1 MKRKRRL
8 CFLVALVFVFTLFLS
23 NRVVLGYEAEVVEE
37 GDIEM
42 IEDCSDYVSG
52 YETEIVGVYEIEAKD
67 CNEKYVRQELETEEG
82 IESFNDYPVCP
93 FCENHDCL
101 EEDSEAWFL
110 VNIQAVFS
118 EGHRLGS
125 ETVKF
130 IIYKDGVESE
140 REVLRWDGERGIATI
155 DLYFPFWGPECRIYT
170 QEWFEKIIGSMTGEV
185 TWRIELPT
193 GLRVIG
199 STTGTMDFIALSPG
213 IGTEGWSIYNIVFEL
228 ERVSPPVN
236 NEAPPPSP
244 QTGDSGA
251 PLVFPLISSI
261 FALAAIVLLGKR
273 RIIY

>member
-1 MKRKRRL
+1 M
-8 CFLVALVFVFTLFLS
+8 VALVFVFTLFLS
-23 NRVVLGYEAEVVEE
+23 NGVVLGSEAEMVEE
-37 GDIEM
+37 CDIEM
-42 IEDCSDYVSG
+42 TEDFSDYTSGCELKIVRMYDIEPEDCK
-52 YETEIVGVYEIEAKD
+52 EIDVG
-67 CNEKYVRQELETEEG
+67 QELETAEE

-93 FCENHDCL
+93 FCENHDCFV
-101 EEDSEAWFL
+101 EDSEAWFL

-125 ETVKF
+125 ETVEF
-130 IIYKDGVESE
+130 IIYRDGVESE
-140 REVLRWDGERGIATI
+140 REVLRWDGERGIATM
-155 DLYFPFWGPECRIYT
+155 DLFFLFWGPECRIST

-199 STTGTMDFIALSPG
+199 PTTGTMDFIALSPG
-213 IGTEGWSIYNIVFEL
+213 IGTEGWNIYNIVFEL

-261 FALAAIVLLGKR
+261 FALTAIVLLGKR